1 MAFRAGDGIRL
12 GRLFFVEIA
21 QPGRRIS
28 TDFDLCA
35 RCGQRYVARMS
46 GSEPDQ
52 VVKHQTGEKQVEAER
67 RKAHPEQFCPNCS
80 ARLKES
86 RCKLSCPRC
95 EFYLSCSDYD

>member
-12 GRLFFVEIA
+12 GGLFLFVEIA
-21 QPGRRIS
+21 VAGK
-28 TDFDLCA
+28 TDFHLCA

-80 ARLKES
+80 ERLKES